1 MTLCLAFV
9 FGGEISYP
17 LGKFVAARQ
26 EQPAPLHVKKVFFQL
41 GISLSGGVS
50 RAIFGVP

>member
-1 MTLCLAFV
+1 MMLCLALG

-26 EQPAPLHVKKVFFQL
+26 EQPTPLHIQKVLF
-41 GISLSGGVS
+41 
-50 RAIFGVP
+50 